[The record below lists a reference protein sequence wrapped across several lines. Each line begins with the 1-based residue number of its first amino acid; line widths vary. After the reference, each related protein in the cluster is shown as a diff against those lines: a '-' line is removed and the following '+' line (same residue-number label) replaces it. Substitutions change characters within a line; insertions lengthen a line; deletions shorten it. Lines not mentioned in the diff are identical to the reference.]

1 MDRPSSRGALALS
14 HSGGLGK
21 APTGSAVP
29 APDRPMTGSRG
40 PASGVPVGVRPPGG
54 SIIGGV
60 PPGTA
65 MRGGPGPT
73 GGPPGTAYKRLG
85 TASQRPGTG
94 QQAATAAA
102 AARAGQSLQVENRP
116 ITNHGVSGMKTAAA
130 GVGRQVLDKNYFMN
144 ELRQKRMEIAQVT
157 QQMKSDLEALE
168 RKQAQYNSMDKRAND
183 LSKEVKILQEALA
196 DYNTVLDKV
205 GSQTPI
211 FMIQQEHTA
220 LRDRNEQQRKR
231 VDEVLTER
239 LNLESKAKQAETKMA
254 EIQAS
259 MDQRLNSMPPS
270 QRQQYAELISEQQQ
284 LQADSKRFE
293 EVLEDLD
300 KQLQASEGEL
310 ARNPF
315 KQRSLQLQE
324 QIRALTERKYELTE
338 EERQSKRSPE
348 ELRADLMAK
357 IKRDNTEVE
366 NMTQQIRDLQDQ
378 IKKMEERVKSMGGA
392 TSGAAAAEEK
402 ANREK
407 FEELLAK
414 ERDLNNFMDGF
425 PSRKAAKMQEKQSKE
440 DGIVAILEKVVKM
453 QGIIGS
459 ALPSQKKFKEMQDE
473 LEYKKMQLE
482 NTQTTQERLKEELSM
497 RRTELEKI
505 DTLEDKIKLELTQLA
520 DRQTAMEKEMTEF
533 GSVEEIQ
540 RKAQLTRERM
550 EGLRSV
556 LLKRKD
562 LLRSIVAEKGLKFQA
577 KRAQLQDHS
586 LQVQLEKMEVKLKTL
601 NAGVFEM
608 NEFIKAKESE
618 TNYRQLAS
626 NISSLVDELNVLV
639 RQGVAY

>member
-1 MDRPSSRGALALS
+1 MDRPSSRGALALGA
-14 HSGGLGK
+14 GGLGK
-21 APTGSAVP
+21 APTGGAVQQ
-29 APDRPMTGSRG
+29 PDRPMTGQRG
-40 PASGVPVGVRPPGG
+40 AAPAGPMRAPAGA
-54 SIIGGV
+54 SIIGAG

-65 MRGGPGPT
+65 MRGGPGPA
-73 GGPPGTAYKRLG
+73 GGPPGTAYKRMG

-94 QQAATAAA
+94 QQAAAAAA
-102 AARAGQSLQVENRP
+102 AARAGQQLQVENRP

-157 QQMKSDLEALE
+157 SNMKSDLEALE
-168 RKQAQYNSMDKRAND
+168 RKQAQYNSMDKRASD

-205 GSQTPI
+205 GSQAPVYV
-211 FMIQQEHTA
+211 IQQEFAA
-220 LRDRNEQQRKR
+220 LKDRNEQQRKR

-239 LNLESKAKQAETKMA
+239 LNLESKAKQAESKMS

-270 QRQQYAELISEQQQ
+270 QRNEYTTLVAEQQQ

-293 EVLEDLD
+293 EVLDELD
-300 KQLQASEGEL
+300 KALQASEGEL

-324 QIRALTERKYELTE
+324 QIRALTGKKYELTE

-366 NMTQQIRDLQDQ
+366 QMTQQIRELQDQ
-378 IKKMEERVKSMGGA
+378 IKKMEERVKSLGGA
-392 TSGAAAAEEK
+392 TSGAVAAEEK

-414 ERDLNNFMDGF
+414 ERHLNNFMDGF
-425 PSRKAAKMQEKQSKE
+425 PSRKAAKMQEKQQKE
-440 DGIVAILEKVVKM
+440 DGIVGVLEKMVKM

-459 ALPSQKKFKEMQDE
+459 NLPSQKKYKEMQDE

-482 NTQTTQERLKEELSM
+482 NTQTTQERLKEELTM

-520 DRQTAMEKEMTEF
+520 ERQEAMEKEMGEF
-533 GSVEEIQ
+533 GSVEDIQ
-540 RKAQLTRERM
+540 RKANAARERM
-550 EGLRSV
+550 GACAV
-556 LLKRKD
+556 CCLKRKD
-562 LLRSIVAEKGLKFQA
+562 LLRSIVAERGLKFQA
-577 KRAQLQDHS
+577 KRAQLQDHN
-586 LQVQLEKMEVKLKTL
+586 LQVQLEKMEAKLKNL
-601 NAGVFEM
+601 SAGVFEM
-608 NEFIKAKESE
+608 DEFIKAKESE

-626 NISSLVDELNVLV
+626 NIAALVDDLNVHV
-639 RQGVAY
+639 KKAVV